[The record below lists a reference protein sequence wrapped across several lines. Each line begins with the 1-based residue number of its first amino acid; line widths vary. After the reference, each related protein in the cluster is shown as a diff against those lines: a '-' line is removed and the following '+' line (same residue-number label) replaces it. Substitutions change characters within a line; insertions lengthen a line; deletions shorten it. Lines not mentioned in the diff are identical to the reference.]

1 MRTCIK
7 DATVITVDGARR
19 VHAPGALVIEDDRIA
34 DVGPARE
41 VTARCGTPDE
51 VIDGRGKVVL
61 PGFVSAHNHV
71 GYALFR
77 GRAED
82 VGHAPTHRLYLPM
95 ARIVSREERRDI
107 GNLAIAELLRGGV
120 TTVLE
125 MEEDADLFPPFLEA
139 VGMRA
144 GVGVM
149 VNDVDLEALAAGR
162 TVFDARVR
170 AAQLDQATAL
180 AERWHGA
187 AGGRLHAVMALTGLS
202 TSSPELLR
210 GVRDAAD
217 RLGLR
222 LSMHLGFGERALV
235 REVHGREQLD
245 LASDAG
251 LLGGDMTAVHCYEL
265 DAAEVRTLAAS
276 GTHLAH
282 CPLMN
287 QFRGEIAPVRALREA
302 GMNVGLG
309 IDNYFSDFFEVLR
322 ACIAC
327 ARIRDH
333 DPELLSAA
341 EALELA
347 TIDSAR
353 ALGLADTIGSL
364 EPGKKADVQ
373 IVDMRRFGL
382 TPVNDPVGTLV
393 YHGHAKDV
401 DTVFVDGRVCV
412 RGGTVLGVDESALLD
427 AASAA
432 AGAAWGR
439 FAERHGGYT
448 APAPGAAT
456 PG

>member
-1 MRTCIK
+1 MRTCIA
-7 DATVITVDGARR
+7 DATVITVDAQAT
-19 VHAPGALVIEDDRIA
+19 VHAPGSVVVEGERIV
-34 DVGPARE
+34 DVGPAAE
-41 VTARCGTPDE
+41 VAARCPAVDE
-51 VIDGRGKVVL
+51 VIDARGMLAL

-95 ARIVSREERRDI
+95 ARILRREERRDI

-149 VNDVDLEALAAGR
+149 LNDVDLGRLAHGQ
-162 TVFDARVR
+162 TVFDAGVR
-170 AAQLDQATAL
+170 AAQLAQASAL

-187 AGGRLHAVMALTGLS
+187 AGGRLQAVMALTGLS
-202 TSSPELLR
+202 TASRELL
-210 GVRDAAD
+210 GAVRECAD

-222 LSMHLGFGERALV
+222 LSMHLGFGEKALV
-235 REVHGREQLD
+235 REVHGCEQLE
-245 LASDAG
+245 LAAESG
-251 LLGGDMTAVHCYEL
+251 LLGPDMTAVHCYEL
-265 DAAEVRTLAAS
+265 DAAEVDTLAAT

-287 QFRGEIAPVRALREA
+287 QFRGEIAPIQDLRAR

-309 IDNYFSDFFEVLR
+309 IDNYFSDFFELLR
-322 ACIAC
+322 ACIAS
-327 ARIRDH
+327 ARIRAH
-333 DPELLSAA
+333 DPEVLSAA
-341 EALELA
+341 EVLELA
-347 TIDSAR
+347 TMGSAR
-353 ALGLADTIGSL
+353 ALGLDADVGSL
-364 EPGKKADVQ
+364 ERGKKADLQ
-373 IVDMRRFGL
+373 LVDMRRYGL
-382 TPVNDPVGTLV
+382 TPVNDPVATLV

-401 DTVFVDGRVCV
+401 DTVLVDGRVRV
-412 RGGTVLGVDESALLD
+412 RRGQVVGVDEGALIEAAAVAAD
-427 AASAA
+427 AAWA
-432 AGAAWGR
+432 R
-439 FAERHGGYT
+439 FAVRHGGYV
-448 APAPGAAT
+448 APAPEAAT

>member
-1 MRTCIK
+1 MRTCIT
-7 DATVITVDGARR
+7 DTTVITVDGARR
-19 VHAPGALVIEDDRIA
+19 VHAPGAVVIDGERIA
-34 DVGPARE
+34 DVGPAAE
-41 VTARCGTPDE
+41 VMARCGAADE

-82 VGHAPTHRLYLPM
+82 VGFAPTHRLYLPM
-95 ARIVSREERRDI
+95 ARIVRREERRDI
-107 GNLAIAELLRGGV
+107 GQLAIAELLRGGV

-149 VNDVDLEALAAGR
+149 VNDVDLDALAAGR
-162 TVFDARVR
+162 TVFDERVR
-170 AAQLDQATAL
+170 AAQLEQAIGL

-187 AGGRLHAVMALTGLS
+187 AGGRLQAVMALTGLS
-202 TSSPELLR
+202 TSSPQLLR

-217 RLGLR
+217 AHGLR

-245 LASDAG
+245 LAAEAG
-251 LLGGDMTAVHCYEL
+251 LLGADMTAVHCYEL
-265 DAAEVRTLAAS
+265 DDAEVATLAAS

-287 QFRGEIAPVRALREA
+287 QFRGEIAPVRALRAA

-309 IDNYFSDFFEVLR
+309 IDNYFSDFFELLR

-347 TIDSAR
+347 TMGSAR
-353 ALGLADTIGSL
+353 ALGLDEAIGSI
-364 EPGKKADVQ
+364 EPGKRADLQ

-382 TPVNDPVGTLV
+382 TPVNDPVSTLV

-401 DTVFVDGRVCV
+401 DTVFVDGRMRV
-412 RGGTVLGVDESALLD
+412 RGGRVLAADEEALID
-427 AASAA
+427 AAAA
-432 AGAAWGR
+432 AADAAWGR

-448 APAPGAAT
+448 APAPEAASAR
-456 PG
+456 